1 MGIDFATM
9 IENVRDAIFVI
20 ENGRIVFAS
29 PSVKDAGY
37 DPAEMVGK
45 HVAEFVYGEDVEK
58 IVELLTKLERGE
70 IEEFEVRVRA
80 KARDRIIWVEVRGRK
95 IGEQIVFVARNISEF
110 VSLNTML
117 RAAVDASR
125 LLQRFASWEEIVASL
140 RGHFSDAEIN
150 FSEGVATTTLSGR
163 TLTTPIKIGEEAVGS
178 LTVEL
183 PEWFVVHGEAVEVFE
198 AIASDIAV
206 SIVLRRLR
214 EAGFT
219 SLDTIR
225 EAIRALEK
233 LVDGVRNALAI
244 IGGIAEMKMDAGI
257 SKTVTE
263 QVNRIVRLMDEIDRV
278 WLRMEEAEAKLR
290 LALAEMERAA
300 EITSGERSLPQA
312 L

>member
-1 MGIDFATM
+1 MRIDFAT
-9 IENVRDAIFVI
+9 IVENVRDAVFVI
-20 ENGRIVFAS
+20 ENGRIVFVS
-29 PSVKDAGY
+29 PSVKNAGY
-37 DPAEMVGK
+37 NPAEMVGK
-45 HVAEFVYGEDVEK
+45 HVSEFVYGEDVEK

-80 KARDRIIWVEVRGRK
+80 RARDRIIWVEVRGRK
-95 IGEQIVFVARNISEF
+95 IGEQIVFVARDISEL

-150 FSEGVATTTLSGR
+150 FGEGVATTTLSGR
-163 TLTTPIKIGEEAVGS
+163 ALTAPIKVGEEAVGS

-183 PEWFVVHGEAVEVFE
+183 PEWFAVHGEAVEVFE

-214 EAGFT
+214 EAGLT

-225 EAIRALEK
+225 EAIRTLEK

-244 IGGIAEMKMDAGI
+244 IGGVAEMKMDAGT

-278 WLRMEEAEAKLR
+278 WMRMEEAEAKLR

>member
-1 MGIDFATM
+1 MGIDFATI
-9 IENVRDAIFVI
+9 IENVRDAVFVI

-29 PSVKDAGY
+29 PSVKYAGY
-37 DPAEMVGK
+37 NPAEMVGK

-70 IEEFEVRVRA
+70 IEEFEIRVRA
-80 KARDRIIWVEVRGRK
+80 RARDRIVWVEVRGRK

-150 FSEGVATTTLSGR
+150 FGEGSATTTLSGR
-163 TLTTPIKIGEEAVGS
+163 TLTAPIKIGEEVVGS

-183 PEWFVVHGEAVEVFE
+183 PEWFAVHGKAVEIFE

-214 EAGFT
+214 EAGLT

-225 EAIRALEK
+225 EAIGALEK

-244 IGGIAEMKMDAGI
+244 IEGIAEMKMDAGT

-263 QVNRIVRLMDEIDRV
+263 QVDRIVRLMDEIDRI
-278 WLRMEEAEAKLR
+278 WPRMEEAEAKLR